1 MATIADPAIRGAI
14 TIAETII
21 ELFSKLLPCLA

>member
-1 MATIADPAIRGAI
+1 VATIADPAIRGAI

-21 ELFSKLLPCLA
+21 ELFAKLLTSLA